1 MAVNLIS
8 PNSNK
13 FGFVK
18 TRKRRIF
25 MYIES
30 LSLLTAFCYGLSH
43 VLVRMGIR
51 NSNPLTATLIT
62 SLIQVLIMSGMLL
75 FSPPSQLIWTGI
87 ALFAA
92 SGILASTLGRLF
104 NYMSIARLGVPTSA
118 SIVGSN
124 PVFSMF
130 FAVFLVGEEITGSIL
145 IGTMLVVIGVALIT
159 SGNQGGRFSLKK
171 TAVLLPLLSA
181 IFYGASAPVRKIGLS
196 LLPEPILGALVG
208 SAVTLVIFSV
218 AGISPGNTQTKVRLH
233 RGGIGYFTMGGV
245 ALSLG
250 WVCMFTALLAGKV
263 SVVSTIIGTN
273 PLFSL
278 LLSLILLRSSEKIN
292 NRVIAGCLVIVA
304 GVSVVTLGPL

>member
-104 NYMSIARLGVPTSA
+104 NYSPLQGWGSQRALQLSA
-118 SIVGSN
+118 QTQCFRC
-124 PVFSMF
+124 FSQ
-130 FAVFLVGEEITGSIL
+130 S
-145 IGTMLVVIGVALIT
+145 
-159 SGNQGGRFSLKK
+159 FSL
-171 TAVLLPLLSA
+171 
-181 IFYGASAPVRKIGLS
+181 VR
-196 LLPEPILGALVG
+196 
-208 SAVTLVIFSV
+208 
-218 AGISPGNTQTKVRLH
+218 RLQVQ
-233 RGGIGYFTMGGV
+233 F
-245 ALSLG
+245 
-250 WVCMFTALLAGKV
+250 
-263 SVVSTIIGTN
+263 
-273 PLFSL
+273 
-278 LLSLILLRSSEKIN
+278 
-292 NRVIAGCLVIVA
+292 
-304 GVSVVTLGPL
+304 

>member
-1 MAVNLIS
+1 
-8 PNSNK
+8 
-13 FGFVK
+13 
-18 TRKRRIF
+18 
-25 MYIES
+25 
-30 LSLLTAFCYGLSH
+30 
-43 VLVRMGIR
+43 
-51 NSNPLTATLIT
+51 
-62 SLIQVLIMSGMLL
+62 
-75 FSPPSQLIWTGI
+75 
-87 ALFAA
+87 
-92 SGILASTLGRLF
+92 
-104 NYMSIARLGVPTSA
+104 
-118 SIVGSN
+118 
-124 PVFSMF
+124 MF

-278 LLSLILLRSSEKIN
+278 LLSLMLLRSSEKIN